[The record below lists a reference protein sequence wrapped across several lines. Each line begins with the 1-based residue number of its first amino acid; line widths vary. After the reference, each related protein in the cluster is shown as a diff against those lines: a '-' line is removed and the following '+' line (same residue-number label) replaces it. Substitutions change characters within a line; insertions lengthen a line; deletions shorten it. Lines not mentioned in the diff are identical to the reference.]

1 MSSTRHARAEPAR
14 ETTEDEENTSPFSE
28 LFLPSEKW
36 SREASAHP
44 LSSWSLLPFT
54 SPFYSEKQARGSRN
68 PSRHPAAVIC
78 KQGSAPKC
86 STGIMILVTLPVHP
100 PLLLIPVSATPARV
114 PAQAHRFSE
123 GACQSIELLMH
134 NHAQITAKKC

>member
-1 MSSTRHARAEPAR
+1 MRELSRQEKLQKTRRTRAHSLNYSSPRRSGVVRLPRILCRAGA
-14 ETTEDEENTSPFSE
+14 
-28 LFLPSEKW
+28 
-36 SREASAHP
+36 
-44 LSSWSLLPFT
+44 LLPFT

-114 PAQAHRFSE
+114 PARAHRFSE

-134 NHAQITAKKC
+134 NHAQITAKIC